1 MNEDRHLTTLLLLRG
16 WRVIYAGDILTATE
30 TPTTLVRW
38 IRQQVRWARAQHI
51 ESLLLPRVYIINHPF
66 LFLSAVR
73 RELAHL
79 VVFVQCLLYLF
90 TDISLLS
97 FNMPDLGLRIA
108 CMAIYNFL
116 RNPDRQAASALFWMV
131 PGLLFYNVP
140 LPAVEAWAL
149 ITMTADTWGNSM
161 RSGTEIA
168 KKDGLHKR
176 WFESGFFVVW
186 LGAVGAMLAKWMA
199 SRLLLATG
207 QTLLFELVAAAVC
220 AAASWKLTIQDA

>member
-1 MNEDRHLTTLLLLRG
+1 M
-16 WRVIYAGDILTATE
+16 TATE

-51 ESLLLPRVYIINHPF
+51 ESLLLPRVYLVNHPF

-79 VVFVQCLLYLF
+79 VVFVQCLLYLVP
-90 TDISLLS
+90 TTTSHGHNHSLLA
-97 FNMPDLGLRIA
+97 FNMPDLVMRIVG
-108 CMAIYNFL
+108 MALYNFL
-116 RNPDRQAASALFWMV
+116 RNPDRQAASALLWMV

-149 ITMTADTWGNSM
+149 VTMTADTWGNSM

-168 KKDGLHKR
+168 KKDGLRKR

-186 LGAVGAMLAKWMA
+186 IGAVGAMLAKWTA
-199 SRLLLATG
+199 SRMLWAAG
-207 QTLLFELVAAAVC
+207 QTLMSEVVAAAVC
-220 AAASWKLTIQDA
+220 AAVTWKLTIQDA